1 MNATASANVAAVKD
15 VDIRGF
21 AYALEPLRQ
30 RRRWQLDAALAAL
43 AQAQRLLDETEARLS
58 ELREAHD
65 TQARALSEAA
75 LRRLDAGAHRRALAY
90 LTHLRERAK
99 LLEAERDAQ
108 RLARDQ
114 QRRDCI
120 DRQLRQDGLEK
131 HKQDAL
137 TDFAD
142 DVRRRLANE
151 QDRDWLARSAAG
163 FGSKEPRP

>member
-1 MNATASANVAAVKD
+1 MKD

-120 DRQLRQDGLEK
+120 DRQLRQDGLET
-131 HKQDAL
+131 QARR
-137 TDFAD
+137 AD
-142 DVRRRLANE
+142 RLRRR
-151 QDRDWLARSAAG
+151 RAAT
-163 FGSKEPRP
+163 PRE